1 MININNGDI
10 YDIGQTVNGVSRFVW
25 LNDKWYYFEQRFFSE
40 YQYDNDDLTK
50 LIIDDD
56 LSGFDETKYLGNIFD
71 NIQFVYLIIIKR

>member
-1 MININNGDI
+1 MRNINNGDV

-71 NIQFVYLIIIKR
+71 NI